1 VRGNAPSRTAVT
13 GDGAGFLF
21 NFTAPVPP
29 PYNLPEY
36 PMSSWPSCR
45 QSLHGGTL
53 VLLLA
58 VAACSGSGPSDPNV
72 PAEITLTPT
81 DVTMAAVGQ
90 NVQLTASVLDQNGD
104 PISDAP
110 VAWVSA
116 DAAIVTVSGTGLLI
130 GQGPGT
136 AEVTATAGEATST
149 ATVIVQSTASLALL
163 EGNGQTAASGAAVPT
178 APAVRVRN
186 ASNAPVSGVQVRFQ
200 AASGSGTVT
209 SGTQTTGADGIA
221 RVGSWLL
228 GSGGVN
234 TLTATVDGAVLEG
247 EPVEFI
253 ATTAAATGYDIT
265 VRYLTELTNPQLVA
279 FAEAEL
285 RWETLVTGDLA
296 DVNQLLPANSCG
308 DNPETAGPFD
318 DLTIFVTIE
327 PIDGPF
333 GVLGQAGPCFVR
345 IPGDLT
351 VIGRMHFDSE
361 DMELLETEGSLQAVV
376 LHEMGHVLGF
386 GTLWQDPFDLVADPA
401 DPNTPALEDPHFTG
415 PLALAAFDAAGG
427 TPYAGPK
434 VPVMDVGGAGTIN
447 SHWRDE
453 VFDPELMTGFL
464 SEGFN
469 PLSAITL
476 RSLEDM
482 GYTVSVTAV
491 DPFTLS
497 PAIRVA
503 GQRRGRQL
511 INDIIS
517 DPIRRITADGRV
529 VGEIR
534 R

>member
-1 VRGNAPSRTAVT
+1 
-13 GDGAGFLF
+13 
-21 NFTAPVPP
+21 
-29 PYNLPEY
+29 
-36 PMSSWPSCR
+36 MSSWPSCR
-45 QSLHGGTL
+45 QSLHGGNL

-72 PAEITLTPT
+72 PTEITLTPT

-104 PISDAP
+104 PITDAP

-116 DAAIVTVSGTGLLI
+116 DAAIVSVSGTGLLI

-136 AEVTATAGEATST
+136 AEVTATAGEVSSA
-149 ATVIVQSTASLALL
+149 ATVIVQSTASLVLV
-163 EGNGQTAASGAAVPT
+163 EGNGQTAASGVAVPT
-178 APAVRVRN
+178 DPAVRVRN
-186 ASNAPVSGVQVRFQ
+186 ASNAPVSGVQVSFQ
-200 AASGSGTVT
+200 AGSGSGTVT
-209 SGTQTTGADGIA
+209 GGTQTTGADGIA

-234 TLTATVDGAVLEG
+234 TLTATVVGAVLEG

-265 VRYLTELTNPQLVA
+265 VRYLSDLTNAQLLA
-279 FAEAEL
+279 FSEAEL
-285 RWETLVTGDLA
+285 RWERLVTGDLP
-296 DVNQLLPANSCG
+296 DVSQNLPADQCG
-308 DNPETAGPFD
+308 QNPATNGPFD
-318 DLTIFVTIE
+318 DLTIFVTVQT
-327 PIDGPF
+327 IDGPG

-345 IPGDLT
+345 VTDDLT
-351 VIGRMHFDSE
+351 VVGRMQFDEE
-361 DMELLETEGSLQAVV
+361 DMQVLETEGLLEAVV

-386 GTLWQDPFDLVADPA
+386 GTLWDDPFGLLQDPSDPDPA
-401 DPNTPALEDPHFTG
+401 PPLADTHFTG
-415 PLALAAFDAAGG
+415 AQAIAAFNAAGG
-427 TPYAGPK
+427 SAYTGAK
-434 VPVMDVGGAGTIN
+434 VPVMNVGGAGTVN

-464 SEGFN
+464 SVGFN
-469 PLSAITL
+469 PLSAITV
-476 RSLEDM
+476 RSLQDM
-482 GYTVSVTAV
+482 GYTVSLTDA

-497 PAIRVA
+497 PAIRMA